1 MEKYRKEVL
10 YMAKKSSGISLGKI
24 VGFMAFCA
32 LLIAGVAAIVGLF
45 SGSLGIVAVI
55 GHIMLVGSVFI
66 AGWGFICSTNLPGK
80 KLYWQIALIV
90 FAILAAVG
98 AVNLMN

>member
-1 MEKYRKEVL
+1 
-10 YMAKKSSGISLGKI
+10 MAKKSSGISLNKI

-32 LLIAGVAAIVGLF
+32 LLIAGVAAIVALVG
-45 SGSLGIVAVI
+45 GSLGIVSQI
-55 GHIMLVGSVFI
+55 GYIMLVASVFI

-80 KLYWQIALIV
+80 KIVWQVLLIV

-98 AVNLMN
+98 VVGLA